1 MRLEQHPFDQFEL
14 EFDAFDAFED
24 NNPVAFDRGFNHV
37 NLIEELE

>member
-14 EFDAFDAFED
+14 EFDAFED